1 MCVCVYIYI
10 YVCVCG
16 GGVTIGAEVSLVM
29 LHFKLAL
36 KVLMAMGVPP
46 AGTY

>member
-1 MCVCVYIYI
+1 MCVCVGD
-10 YVCVCG
+10 G
-16 GGVTIGAEVSLVM
+16 GYCIIVIFLQIGAEVSLVM